1 MWLTK
6 IHMGLALL
14 SVTLF
19 FIRGLWMMADSPLP
33 QRRLVKIAP
42 HIIDTLLL
50 LSAIVLVVQTRQ
62 YPWEHSWLAAKIIAL
77 LVYIGIGLV
86 AMRLGRSKQI
96 RGFAWLLALLVFAYM
111 LLVAIHRNP
120 LPLLS

>member
-6 IHMGLALL
+6 VHMGLALI
-14 SVTLF
+14 SITLF
-19 FIRGLWMMADSPLP
+19 FIRGLWMMSDSPLR

-42 HIIDTLLL
+42 HVIDTLLL
-50 LSAIVLVVQTRQ
+50 VSAIVLVVQTRQ

-86 AMRLGRSKQI
+86 AMRLGRGKPV
-96 RGFAWLLALLVFAYM
+96 RVVAWVLALLVFSYIV
-111 LLVAIHRNP
+111 LVATYRNP
-120 LPLLS
+120 LPLLT

>member
-6 IHMGLALL
+6 AHMSLALL

-19 FIRGLWMMADSPLP
+19 FIRGLWMMADSPLR
-33 QRRLVKIAP
+33 QHRLVKIAP

-86 AMRLGRSKQI
+86 ALRLGRSKQI
-96 RGFAWLLALLVFAYM
+96 RVFAWLLALLVFAYM

>member
-6 IHMGLALL
+6 AHMGLALL

-19 FIRGLWMMADSPLP
+19 FIRGLWMMADSPMR

-42 HIIDTLLL
+42 HVIDTLLL
-50 LSAIVLVVQTRQ
+50 VSAIVLVVQTRQ

-77 LVYIGIGLV
+77 LAYIGIGLV

-96 RGFAWLLALLVFAYM
+96 RVFAWLLALLVFAYM
-111 LLVAIHRNP
+111 LLVATQRNP